1 MDDSHVFQREGVSEV
16 SSRTPRGEDL
26 LPPVE
31 PPSAKFIV
39 QLFVV
44 PALIVLV
51 IFGLF
56 VAFNWLVRRTSM
68 GPEQLI
74 QGLEQGPSIA
84 RWQRASD
91 LAFLLPNE
99 RYAEFRRQGEPA
111 AHLGRIL
118 NREIDSGGM
127 TEGEIAMR
135 FYLVGALGK
144 FEVTEGLDALI
155 RAAETNRDPAERL
168 VRYAALEEIARRAYN
183 MSRHTPPRTLASPEL
198 EPALMRLAADEDPL
212 IRGRTVYVLGKL
224 GTPAAIKRLEVM
236 TDDADAST
244 RFDAA
249 VALAHRGNDNAV
261 ATLAEMLDVDELVEA
276 TPPKEGGD
284 SLKRSVI
291 VASAIEAV
299 NELVRQ
305 NPGANLSAVEESLAK
320 LAAADSDELAK
331 AQIPPRA
338 IADAKNALEFL
349 KSKQAET
356 TPVKE

>member
-1 MDDSHVFQREGVSEV
+1 MNDSQLFQREGVNEV

-135 FYLVGALGK
+135 FYLVSALGK
-144 FEVTEGLDALI
+144 FDVNDGLNALLK
-155 RAAETNRDPAERL
+155 AAETNRDPAEQL
-168 VRYAALEEIARRAYN
+168 VRYQAIEEIARRAYN
-183 MSRHTPPRTLASPEL
+183 MSKHTPPQTLSSPEL
-198 EPALMRLAADEDPL
+198 EPALMRLAADENPA
-212 IRGRTVYVLGKL
+212 IRNRTVFALGKL
-224 GTPAAIKRLEVM
+224 GTPAAIERLEAM
-236 TDDADAST
+236 TDDADADT
-244 RFDAA
+244 RYNAA
-249 VALAHRGNDNAV
+249 VALAHRGNDKAV
-261 ATLAEMLDVDELVEA
+261 PTLAEMLDVDELVEA
-276 TPPKEGGD
+276 TPVKEGD
-284 SLKRSVI
+284 DRSRRSVI
-291 VASAIEAV
+291 VASAIESV
-299 NELVRQ
+299 NELARR
-305 NPGANLSAVEESLAK
+305 NPGANLAAVNESLTK
-320 LAAADSDELAK
+320 LAAANSDELAQ

-338 IADAKNALEFL
+338 ILDAKNALEFL
-349 KSKQAET
+349 KSKQAESA
-356 TPVKE
+356 PVK